1 MRDTPLIV
9 VPARPASLEDALA
22 LLRRARRLLDA
33 LGEDGT
39 LLLLCALPD
48 ADASRLPQD
57 DALIRL
63 LQSGIASA
71 DARLRGRLLLLVCP
85 RAWDDAARAYVCRP
99 DAALLTARL
108 LMGLE
113 PGMRFEAASF
123 SPASLKGAH
132 ACALLLPDA
141 FLCTPDIPQRLMEAL
156 GALPCVTGS
165 ILPAFASRDTLLTRL
180 QRMGFDL
187 SPVREAAALFLAKE
201 GLAPL
206 DGRPVLLSAGLL
218 KALAQGK
225 PLPGCCPST
234 PDCVF
239 VRREADTPDSLL
251 AENRAVLAEALRQER
266 PSPLCRRV
274 WLEAVLPL
282 LRLLLLLAGAALG
295 LPLLCAVA
303 VFAPEWHALL
313 HPRLLPGMLA
323 RLVLLPAQA
332 MGALDV
338 LLRRLLAR
346 SRVFRV
352 ELPASAFSS
361 RACVVC
367 GIALLLGAIFSARA
381 AAPLLVV
388 SLLWLFAPV
397 IFSALASPV
406 RERIP
411 LTETEQEEML
421 GLARSA
427 FFRLPEGSACLRA
440 LADCA
445 GCMLGLLEPDEAA
458 RRVESRLEQL
468 QTPPSSAL
476 EQACLLSCA
485 QFLRERMAACDAA
498 LRPLPARLEAAV
510 SAAPPPEGPGRLA
523 ALLRAARSCDACAFD
538 QAEASGDAIDA
549 LFLPPVPGA
558 PGGEHTALLPLTHPH
573 TFLAH
578 PPPETGKGGE
588 TDELLRFLAL
598 SASALHAPFAA
609 LLARSP
615 AVEAYLPLLAC
626 VPPQKRRIPARS
638 ALIRSR

>member
-1 MRDTPLIV
+1 MNKTPLIV
-9 VPARPASLEDALA
+9 VPARPASLNEALA
-22 LLRRARRLLDA
+22 LLRRARRLLSA
-33 LGEDGT
+33 LGEDGA

-48 ADASRLPQD
+48 ADAARLPQD

-63 LQSGIASA
+63 LQSGVMGA

-113 PGMRFEAASF
+113 PGLRFEAASF
-123 SPASLKGAH
+123 SPDSLKEAH

-141 FLCTPDIPQRLMEAL
+141 FLCTPDVPGRLMEAL

-165 ILPAFASRDTLLTRL
+165 VLPAFAPRDTLLTRL

-187 SPVREAAALFLAKE
+187 SPVREAAAVSLAKE
-201 GLAPL
+201 GLAL
-206 DGRPVLLSAGLL
+206 LHGRPVLLSAGVLDG
-218 KALAQGK
+218 LAQGK
-225 PLPGCCPST
+225 PLPGCCPVA
-234 PDCVF
+234 PDCFF

-251 AENRAVLAEALRQER
+251 ARDRAAQADALRR
-266 PSPLCRRV
+266 GGGAPLRRRA
-274 WLEAVLPL
+274 WLEAALPL
-282 LRLLLLLAGAALG
+282 LRLLLLLSGAALG

-313 HPRLLPGMLA
+313 HPHLLPGMLA
-323 RLVLLPAQA
+323 RLALLPAQA
-332 MGALDV
+332 MGALDA

-352 ELPASAFSS
+352 ELPSSAFSS
-361 RACVVC
+361 RACVAFGTV
-367 GIALLLGAIFSARA
+367 LLLGAILSARA

-388 SLLWLFAPV
+388 SLLWLFAPMV
-397 IFSALASPV
+397 FSALASPV

-411 LTETEQEEML
+411 LTETEQAEML
-421 GLARSA
+421 SLARTA
-427 FFRLPEGSACLRA
+427 FFRLPEGNACLHM

-458 RRVESRLEQL
+458 RRVEGRLAQL

-485 QFLRERMAACDAA
+485 QFLRERMAGCDAA
-498 LRPLPARLEAAV
+498 LRPLPARLDAAV
-510 SAAPPPEGPGRLA
+510 SSSPPPEEPGRLA
-523 ALLRAARSCDACAFD
+523 ALLRAARSGETRAFD
-538 QAEASGDAIDA
+538 PADASGDAGEA
-549 LFLPPVPGA
+549 LFLPPMPGVPGA
-558 PGGEHTALLPLTHPH
+558 EQAALLPLTHPH

-578 PPPETGKGGE
+578 PPPETSKGGE

-615 AVEAYLPLLAC
+615 VVEAYLPLLAR
-626 VPPQKRRIPARS
+626 VSPQRRHLPARG
-638 ALIRSR
+638 AIIRSR

>member
-1 MRDTPLIV
+1 MNKTPLIV
-9 VPARPASLEDALA
+9 VPARPASQHAALA
-22 LLRRARRLLDA
+22 LLRRARRLLQA
-33 LGEDGT
+33 LGEDGA

-48 ADASRLPQD
+48 ADAARLPQD

-63 LQSGIASA
+63 LQSGIMGA

-85 RAWDDAARAYVCRP
+85 RAWDDAARAYVCQP

-123 SPASLKGAH
+123 SPSSLKGAH

-141 FLCTPDIPQRLMEAL
+141 FLCTPDVPGRLAEAL

-165 ILPAFASRDTLLTRL
+165 VLPAFSPRDTLLTRL

-187 SPVREAAALFLAKE
+187 SPVREATAFSLAKE

-218 KALAQGK
+218 EALAQGR
-225 PLPGCCPST
+225 PLPDCCPST

-251 AENRAVLAEALRQER
+251 AGNRAAQAKALRR
-266 PSPLCRRV
+266 KDDPSLRRRA
-274 WLEAVLPL
+274 WLEAALPL
-282 LRLLLLLAGAALG
+282 LRLLLLLSGAVLG

-303 VFAPEWHALL
+303 VFAPEWYTLL
-313 HPRLLPGMLA
+313 HPRLLPGMLV
-323 RLVLLPAQA
+323 RLALLPAQA
-332 MGALDV
+332 MGGLDA

-346 SRVFRV
+346 SRVFRI
-352 ELPASAFSS
+352 ELPSSAFSS

-367 GIALLLGAIFSARA
+367 GIVLLLGAILSARA

-388 SLLWLFAPV
+388 SLLWLFAPM

-427 FFRLPEGSACLRA
+427 FFRLPEGSVCLRA

-468 QTPPSSAL
+468 QTPPFSAL

-485 QFLRERMAACDAA
+485 QFLRERMDGCDAA

-510 SAAPPPEGPGRLA
+510 SAAPLPDEPGRLA
-523 ALLRAARSCDACAFD
+523 ALLRAARSGETRAFD
-538 QAEASGDAIDA
+538 PADAPDDAGEA
-549 LFLPPVPGA
+549 LFLPPMPGMPGA
-558 PGGEHTALLPLTHPH
+558 KQAALLPLTHPH

-578 PPPETGKGGE
+578 PPPETSKGGE

-598 SASALHAPFAA
+598 SASALQAPFAA

-615 AVEAYLPLLAC
+615 AVEAYLPLLAR
-626 VPPQKRRIPARS
+626 VPPPKRRIPARG

>member
-1 MRDTPLIV
+1 MNKTPLIV
-9 VPARPASLEDALA
+9 VPAQPASLEDALA

-48 ADASRLPQD
+48 ADAARLPQD

-63 LQSGIASA
+63 LQSGVMGA

-108 LMGLE
+108 LTGLE
-113 PGMRFEAASF
+113 PGMHFEAASF
-123 SPASLKGAH
+123 SPSSLKEAH

-141 FLCTPDIPQRLMEAL
+141 FLCTPDVPGRLSEAL

-180 QRMGFDL
+180 QRMDFDL
-187 SPVREAAALFLAKE
+187 SPVREAAALSLARE

-206 DGRPVLLSAGLL
+206 HERPVLLSAGMLYG
-218 KALAQGK
+218 LAQGK
-225 PLPGCCPST
+225 PMPDCCPVA
-234 PDCVF
+234 PDCFF

-251 AENRAVLAEALRQER
+251 AGNRAAQAEALRREG
-266 PSPLCRRV
+266 PSPLRRRA
-274 WLEAVLPL
+274 WFEAALPL

-313 HPRLLPGMLA
+313 HPHLLPGMLA
-323 RLVLLPAQA
+323 RLALLPAQA
-332 MGALDV
+332 MGALDA

-346 SRVFRV
+346 SRVFRI
-352 ELPASAFSS
+352 ELPPVAFSS

-367 GIALLLGAIFSARA
+367 GMALFLLVLLSARA

-388 SLLWLFAPV
+388 SLLWLFAPMV
-397 IFSALASPV
+397 FSALASPV

-411 LTETEQEEML
+411 LTEIEREEL
-421 GLARSA
+421 LSLARTA
-427 FFRLPEGSACLRA
+427 FFRLPEGSVCLHM

-458 RRVESRLEQL
+458 RRVEGRLEQL

-485 QFLRERMAACDAA
+485 QFLRERMAGCDAA

-510 SAAPPPEGPGRLA
+510 SAAPLPGEPGRLA
-523 ALLRAARSCDACAFD
+523 ALLRAARSGEARAYDPADAPAG
-538 QAEASGDAIDA
+538 AADA
-549 LFLPPVPGA
+549 LFLPPMPGVPGA
-558 PGGEHTALLPLTHPH
+558 EQTALLPLTHPH

-578 PPPETGKGGE
+578 PPETDKGGE
-588 TDELLRFLAL
+588 ADELLRFLAL

-615 AVEAYLPLLAC
+615 VVEAYLPLLAR
-626 VPPQKRRIPARS
+626 VSPQRRRLPAGG